1 MTTGKLSTAS
11 PISNTNTNET
21 HGEIDADRDREY
33 SETNPLLR
41 RDQVRNET
49 GPLEGAEAEERMQ
62 KLVSRMKIQIWA
74 GMGCGMLI
82 ASGIGAAFIA
92 VVGLPTPRSLR
103 TYSRPVLLGDG
114 QFMVRNGTNLGR
126 SILRHSIRS
135 DIHHGNCFLENGSI

>member
-11 PISNTNTNET
+11 PISDINTNET

-49 GPLEGAEAEERMQ
+49 GPVEGAEAEERMQ

-92 VVGLPTPRSLR
+92 VVGLLS
-103 TYSRPVLLGDG
+103 S
-114 QFMVRNGTNLGR
+114 GTLYAY
-126 SILRHSIRS
+126 
-135 DIHHGNCFLENGSI
+135 

>member
-11 PISNTNTNET
+11 PISNINTNET

-92 VVGLPTPRSLR
+92 VVCLPSH
-103 TYSRPVLLGDG
+103 G
-114 QFMVRNGTNLGR
+114 
-126 SILRHSIRS
+126 ILCSS
-135 DIHHGNCFLENGSI
+135 